1 MSLSHTFK
9 KSLHNYPWSSPDT
22 NIHDHM
28 AIFLNFLHKHLLLM
42 SEYDQFVFRRHEF
55 DRKTN
60 ELGLAVIDMS
70 EVEMYKARD
79 RGVSDATD
87 IGLRSF
93 LDHWSSSKLHQS
105 THSGPHLFWS
115 RIYIKFDSTAFYLQR
130 SGIISLTYYIQMS
143 KKSSLFSKS
152 TYLILVRNFLI
163 II

>member
-1 MSLSHTFK
+1 
-9 KSLHNYPWSSPDT
+9 
-22 NIHDHM
+22 
-28 AIFLNFLHKHLLLM
+28 M

-105 THSGPHLFWS
+105 THSRPHL
-115 RIYIKFDSTAFYLQR
+115 IYIH
-130 SGIISLTYYIQMS
+130 
-143 KKSSLFSKS
+143 
-152 TYLILVRNFLI
+152 
-163 II
+163 